1 MSATAAARLRARSH
15 PAYIAFV
22 VHRLSGVA
30 LTLFLPLHFWALS
43 QALNGAEGLAGFLA
57 WADNPAVKLAE
68 TALVLM
74 LSLHLA
80 GGLRLLALE
89 LLAWR
94 EWQKSLAAVG
104 AGASLAVT
112 LIFALRLV

>member
-1 MSATAAARLRARSH
+1 MSASRAARLAARSH

-22 VHRLSGVA
+22 LHRISGVA

-43 QALNGAEGLAGFLA
+43 QALNGAEALGGFLA
-57 WADNPAVKLAE
+57 WADQPLVKFAE
-68 TALVLM
+68 TGLVLM

-112 LIFALRLV
+112 LVFALRLV

>member
-1 MSATAAARLRARSH
+1 MSAGRAARVAARSH

-22 VHRLSGVA
+22 LHRVSGVA

-43 QALNGAEGLAGFLA
+43 QALNGAEALDGFLA
-57 WADNPAVKLAE
+57 WADRPLLKFAE
-68 TALVLM
+68 TGLVLM

-112 LIFALRLV
+112 LVFALRLV